1 MTATS
6 MTDPTLAF
14 IGGGNMARALIGGLI
29 IDGWSPERL
38 WVADPDPHQRRLL
51 ARDYSLPN
59 ITDVN
64 AQAAA
69 QGDVLLFAVK
79 PQMLRLV
86 AESLTSVVRSRKPL
100 VVSIAAGIRVGA
112 LERWLGGGLAVVRC
126 MPNTAALVKCAATG
140 LYANPRTDESQRAL
154 AERIMRSVGIAIWV
168 ENETLIDVVTALSGS
183 GPAYFLLVM
192 EAMEQAGVQLGLAPE
207 IARRL
212 TQQTALGA
220 ASMALAGNEAPAALR
235 ARVTSRGGTTEKGI
249 ESLER
254 GELHR
259 HFEDAIT
266 AAFRRARQLAEE
278 FAEDQA

>member
-6 MTDPTLAF
+6 MTDPTIAF
-14 IGGGNMARALIGGLI
+14 IGGGNMARALISGLI
-29 IDGWSPERL
+29 IDGWPPERL
-38 WVADPDPHQRRLL
+38 WVSDPDPHQRRLL

-59 ITDVN
+59 ITDLN

-69 QGDVLLFAVK
+69 QADVLLFAVK
-79 PQMLRLV
+79 PQMLRAV
-86 AESLTSVVRSRKPL
+86 AESLADGVQSRKPL
-100 VVSIAAGIRVGA
+100 VVSIAAGIRAVA

-126 MPNTAALVKCAATG
+126 MPNTPALVQCAATG
-140 LYANPRTDESQRAL
+140 LYANPRTDAPQRAL
-154 AERIMRSVGIAIWV
+154 AERILRSVGIAMWV

-249 ESLER
+249 EALER

-259 HFEDAIT
+259 HFEGAVT
-266 AAFRRARQLAEE
+266 AAFRRAQELAQE